1 MKNIKIISI
10 TSCVSIF
17 LLTLALLTINNT
29 FSLVNGE
36 KKWDIHFESDNTNT
50 YIDETRID
58 FYKDLTVGEDYNLD
72 LDIVNDGDY
81 NASLVKI
88 LSSELKDYKL
98 DDSDYTYDDF
108 ITYSISYV
116 EDNNVNSI
124 KSSNNIAT
132 FDNLKKNTKNK
143 IRINVRYDINKLDSQ
158 RIEYLKNHNN
168 KLNISLYLQLDYNQ
182 I

>member
-10 TSCVSIF
+10 TSCISIF

-29 FSLVNGE
+29 FSFIYGE
-36 KKWDIHFESDNTNT
+36 KKWDIHFESDSTNT

-58 FYKDLTVGEDYNLD
+58 FYKDLTVGEDYTLYV
-72 LDIVNDGDY
+72 DIVNDGDY
-81 NASLVKI
+81 NGEIAKVLTSN
-88 LSSELKDYKL
+88 LKDYKL

-108 ITYSISYV
+108 ITYTINYV
-116 EDNNVNSI
+116 EDNNTNSI
-124 KSSNNIAT
+124 KASDKVTS

-143 IRINVRYDINKLDSQ
+143 IRIDVRFDINKLDSKK
-158 RIEYLKNHNN
+158 IEYLKNHNN